1 MGKFRDLMDDE
12 LRIRGY
18 STTTRECSLR
28 CVRRFV
34 RYFMRP
40 PDQLTLEHIHRYQL
54 HLARDRQVAWSSF
67 NQVVCALRFFS
78 REVLKKDWEVRH
90 IPHPRGQQ

>member
-1 MGKFRDLMDDE
+1 MDDE

-18 STTTRECSLR
+18 STTTRECYRR

-40 PDQLTLEHIHRYQL
+40 PDQLYQGM
-54 HLARDRQVAWSSF
+54 
-67 NQVVCALRFFS
+67 S
-78 REVLKKDWEVRH
+78 RW
-90 IPHPRGQQ
+90 